1 MRTFSF
7 TETREDQC
15 EALVCF
21 QQSRR
26 LFGRV
31 DLIRCAIIALV
42 VLIALFGYN
51 NFGTGAS
58 YESNGVSRPL
68 IARALVLFVLLL
80 PSWLLGM
87 LGWCGGAG
95 SWSGRRGALEQA
107 SRVCGDR
114 SPLVLT
120 ASGSRLIGQAG
131 SVVLGGSGWIES
143 TVLVTGGG

>member
-7 TETREDQC
+7 TETRGDRS

-26 LFGRV
+26 LFERV

-42 VLIALFGYN
+42 ALIALLGYN
-51 NFGTGAS
+51 NFGAGAS

-68 IARALVLFVLLL
+68 IARAFVLFVLLL

-87 LGWCGGAG
+87 AG
-95 SWSGRRGALEQA
+95 
-107 SRVCGDR
+107 
-114 SPLVLT
+114 
-120 ASGSRLIGQAG
+120 
-131 SVVLGGSGWIES
+131 
-143 TVLVTGGG
+143 VLVWRRWELE